1 MPKRKIAIHILA
13 AALLTGI
20 FAVPTQA
27 AQVTGCYA
35 SLEDKLL
42 TLGNNRISR
51 VFEWNTGDL
60 KTISITDVRAGQTL
74 VMKRQQSDIRLGT
87 LTAQVKSGQ
96 WSKRTAE
103 DAMTHR
109 HLQVEVT
116 TVYEQ
121 IDVRRVFR
129 IYPDCPVIACDYY
142 VRAHKGEIPVF
153 QPGDTVLQ
161 SLRLPDA
168 HWHYRAVE
176 FFDRTDGINNLVR
189 ETSALAYLGRTELKG
204 SILFGQNAKHDTAIF
219 MVKEAPCSFVQ
230 LHHPGYDYTVSTS
243 ELRALGM
250 GILASDLRQDQWSR
264 VDGLAT
270 GVSAKSETAF
280 LTALRTYQ
288 KLRRRHAP
296 ERDDMIMMNTWGD
309 RNRDARVGEAFVNKE
324 VDACV
329 RLGITH
335 LQIDDGWQQG
345 LSSNSAQSGGKLWD
359 LWTEENWQPHADRFP
374 NGFAPV
380 VKHARARGV
389 ELGLWFHPSN
399 ANDYEHWERDARIVV
414 NLYKNFKIRYFK
426 IDGIK
431 LPNKQS
437 EINLRRFFDRIA
449 QDSDGQIAVNLDAT
463 ANKRTGYHYFYE
475 LCWFSVST
483 PQRARTK

>member
-20 FAVPTQA
+20 LAIPTQA

-42 TLGNNRISR
+42 TLGNSRISR

-60 KTISITDVRAGQTL
+60 KTISMTDVRASQTL
-74 VMKRQQSDIRLGT
+74 VMERQQSDIRLAT

-96 WSKRTAE
+96 WAKRTVE

-142 VRAHKGEIPVF
+142 VRAHKGEIPAF

-176 FFDRTDGINNLVR
+176 FFDRTDGINNLVP

-204 SILFGQNAKHDTAIF
+204 NILFGQNAKHDTAIF

-230 LHHPGYDYTVSTS
+230 LHHPGYDYTVSSS

-250 GILASDLRQDQWSR
+250 GVLASDLRQDQWIR
-264 VDGLAT
+264 VYGLAT
-270 GVSAKSETAF
+270 GLSSKSETAF
-280 LTALRTYQ
+280 LTSLRTYQ

-296 ERDDMIMMNTWGD
+296 ERDDMIMMAWFEGSGLPD
-309 RNRDARVGEAFVNKE
+309 KAFVTGAVIKAYRQHQSRIHEGCILPIGKE
-324 VDACV
+324 PNGTSWTGFQSMLNEKEGYVLVFREYTPTSQNEMSLYDLANQSVSFEQICGQGKDFKAKVDAHSRV
-329 RLGITH
+329 SFVLPSRH
-335 LQIDDGWQQG
+335 
-345 LSSNSAQSGGKLWD
+345 S
-359 LWTEENWQPHADRFP
+359 
-374 NGFAPV
+374 FA
-380 VKHARARGV
+380 
-389 ELGLWFHPSN
+389 
-399 ANDYEHWERDARIVV
+399 
-414 NLYKNFKIRYFK
+414 LYQYR
-426 IDGIK
+426 
-431 LPNKQS
+431 
-437 EINLRRFFDRIA
+437 
-449 QDSDGQIAVNLDAT
+449 
-463 ANKRTGYHYFYE
+463 
-475 LCWFSVST
+475 VS
-483 PQRARTK
+483 KK